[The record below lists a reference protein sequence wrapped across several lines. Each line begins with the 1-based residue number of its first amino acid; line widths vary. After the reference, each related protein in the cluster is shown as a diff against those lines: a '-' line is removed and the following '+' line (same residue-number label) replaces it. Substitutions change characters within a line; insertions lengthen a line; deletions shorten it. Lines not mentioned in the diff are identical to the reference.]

1 MVSGMRGWW
10 RRPVLR
16 TDEDEGR
23 ERRTGWLE
31 LFYDLVFV
39 AIVAELSHVV
49 ADHPGVESVAHFA
62 ILFVAAW
69 WMWIG
74 GTIYNDRFETDDAS
88 QRLVTLLQM
97 LPVAAMA
104 YFAHDGLAH
113 GSTGFALAY
122 IAGRLIIIGL
132 WLRGGYHNP
141 AFRPVST
148 RYTMGFSISVA
159 LWVVSLAF
167 EPPARIA
174 LWIAGLAID
183 LVTPVT
189 TLEIQRHL
197 PRLSRSHLPERYGL
211 FTIIVL
217 GESVVGVVNGA
228 AEAEGVTIA
237 QGFTGALGLAI
248 AFALW
253 WLYFDEVGE
262 RAPRP
267 GPWWIITWSHLH
279 LPFVAGLAV
288 TGAGVL
294 SLVAGADST
303 PPDALRWILAGSL
316 AVSLTALGL
325 IEMTL
330 GSHPTGEADVNAGVH
345 LAAGLACLL
354 VGALG
359 SGLSGLAIATL
370 LFGIAVVQVVIGI
383 WVHARPVAGV
393 TGPADRAEQPD
404 AKRTT
409 A

>member
-1 MVSGMRGWW
+1 MVSGMRSWW

-49 ADHPGVESVAHFA
+49 AEHPGPETVIHFA

-74 GTIYNDRFETDDAS
+74 GTIYNDRFETDDAG
-88 QRLVTLLQM
+88 QRLITLLQM
-97 LPVAAMA
+97 LPIAAMA
-104 YFAHDGLAH
+104 YFAHDGLTE
-113 GSTGFALAY
+113 GSSGFALAY
-122 IAGRLIIIGL
+122 VAGRLIIIAL
-132 WLRGGYHNP
+132 WLRAGYHNP
-141 AFRPVST
+141 AFRPVSA
-148 RYTMGFSISVA
+148 RYTIGFSISVA
-159 LWVVSLAF
+159 LWTVSLAF
-167 EPPARIA
+167 EPPVRIA
-174 LWIAGLAID
+174 LWVVGLAID
-183 LVTPVT
+183 LLTPVA

-228 AEAEGVTIA
+228 AEAETMTIGRGVA
-237 QGFTGALGLAI
+237 GALGLAI

-262 RAPRP
+262 RAPRA
-267 GPWWIITWSHLH
+267 GPWWIISWSNLH

-294 SLVAGADST
+294 SVVAGAEST
-303 PPDALRWILAGSL
+303 APDAVRWILAGSL

-325 IEMTL
+325 IELTL
-330 GSHPTGEADVNAGVH
+330 GPHPEGEPDVHAGVH
-345 LAAGLACLL
+345 LLAGLLCLL
-354 VGALG
+354 IGVLG
-359 SGLSGLAIATL
+359 TGMSGLAIAAL
-370 LFGIAVVQVVIGI
+370 LFGVAALQVLIGI
-383 WVHARPVAGV
+383 WIHSRPTAPEVA
-393 TGPADRAEQPD
+393 AAEQADPS
-404 AKRTT
+404 RTT